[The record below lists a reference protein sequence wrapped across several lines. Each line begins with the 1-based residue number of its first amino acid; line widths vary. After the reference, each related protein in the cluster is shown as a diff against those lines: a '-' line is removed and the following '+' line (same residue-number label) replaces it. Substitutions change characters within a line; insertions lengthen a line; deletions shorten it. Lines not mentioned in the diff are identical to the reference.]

1 MKIFSFITFFLISL
15 PLLSQIQIK
24 GICFDEQYKGI
35 PFPSILI
42 YADSGNQVVKFVI
55 GDKLGNF
62 SFQIDEHKEKIKVR
76 FSAVS
81 YVDTIVQLSSTNS
94 DTNNFRIILRTSIQV
109 LKEVVVHTDN
119 AIIEK
124 GDTISMKSKYF
135 SDGYETVLEDLLKK
149 MPGLDVTS
157 DGVIRVNGKE
167 IEKIMVEGDDFFD
180 KGYKLLSKNMPPGV
194 VDKVEIIQRYESQKL
209 RKGLKE
215 SDKVA
220 LNLRLTNEAKRKWFG
235 NIDVNLSPVN
245 TEFYAGRMNL
255 MNFREKLK
263 YYFLTAANSTGNY
276 IDISLIDQVG
286 GINEEIGNE
295 NEQNNF
301 LSPSV
306 SLVPNS
312 ISLPIKKFSFNQM
325 LLNSGNII
333 LRPFSNTK
341 IRIGI
346 NRLSDRVETTQMLV
360 ESIALKDT
368 AFITNESYYIR
379 RMPIT
384 YLGKLNRQTEIDSTS
399 SLNADIF
406 WLGVNNQE
414 GAATSFNTKPLLEQN
429 TFTQNYFS
437 YKATLSKR
445 ISEKKFIQI
454 VFGRTKEELPLEYIN
469 QPFLPTIFFGVPST
483 VNSLQ
488 HIQQYRSDNNFNLTY
503 VNKLT
508 QSVILETSVGYKRQ
522 RTEQLTTLLFKNKD
536 SIYNTGNDFNGYFS
550 LNLENLYS
558 KISASKK
565 WKSVSFIPSVEIL
578 FIRQSSSAININGF
592 TNTFLNPSLT
602 IAYQPNKKHKLLGV
616 MGFSSTAPVFED
628 VQPTYRMSGFRS
640 FQRGSGNIQPI
651 RQTTN
656 ILSYTLGNWA
666 DRLFI
671 NIFYLGIIGQ
681 NFLGTNTIIDPSL
694 IFSEKIW
701 LQNKQ
706 TQSLNANADLF
717 VKRLDNNLKLTTQ
730 LSSSTFYNV
739 VNRSNIRKI
748 ETESLTIGLEAKS
761 VFKGFYNHH
770 FGIKRTVSRN
780 VTEQNRRFIFYTSFF
795 DIHLSLKK
803 LGALKIKNE
812 GYHFPKEQV
821 DRAFLIFTDFNWTKT
836 IIEGKFSVGLS
847 ISNLWNQT
855 EFINISLSDVSVT
868 KNSTNLLPRIA
879 LIKAEY
885 RF

>member
-1 MKIFSFITFFLISL
+1 
-15 PLLSQIQIK
+15 
-24 GICFDEQYKGI
+24 
-35 PFPSILI
+35 
-42 YADSGNQVVKFVI
+42 
-55 GDKLGNF
+55 
-62 SFQIDEHKEKIKVR
+62 
-76 FSAVS
+76 
-81 YVDTIVQLSSTNS
+81 
-94 DTNNFRIILRTSIQV
+94 
-109 LKEVVVHTDN
+109 
-119 AIIEK
+119 
-124 GDTISMKSKYF
+124 
-135 SDGYETVLEDLLKK
+135 
-149 MPGLDVTS
+149 
-157 DGVIRVNGKE
+157 
-167 IEKIMVEGDDFFD
+167 
-180 KGYKLLSKNMPPGV
+180 
-194 VDKVEIIQRYESQKL
+194 
-209 RKGLKE
+209 
-215 SDKVA
+215 
-220 LNLRLTNEAKRKWFG
+220 
-235 NIDVNLSPVN
+235 
-245 TEFYAGRMNL
+245 
-255 MNFREKLK
+255 
-263 YYFLTAANSTGNY
+263 
-276 IDISLIDQVG
+276 
-286 GINEEIGNE
+286 
-295 NEQNNF
+295 
-301 LSPSV
+301 
-306 SLVPNS
+306 
-312 ISLPIKKFSFNQM
+312 M

-368 AFITNESYYIR
+368 AFINNEAYYIR

-384 YLGKLNRQTEIDSTS
+384 YLGKLNWQTEIDNTT

-414 GAATSFNTKPLLEQN
+414 VAATSFNNKPLLGQN
-429 TFTQNYFS
+429 TFKQNYFS

-454 VFGRTKEELPLEYIN
+454 VFGKTKEELPLEYTN

-483 VNSLQ
+483 INSLQ

-522 RTEQLTTLLFKNKD
+522 RTEQFATLLFKNKD

-558 KISASKK
+558 KIGASKK

-578 FIRQSSSAININGF
+578 FIRQSSIAINTNSF
-592 TNTFLNPSLT
+592 TNIFLNPSLT

-616 MGFSSTAPVFED
+616 MGFSNTPPVFED

-706 TQSLNANADLF
+706 SQSLNTNADIF

-730 LSSSTFYNV
+730 LSTSTFYNV

-770 FGIKRTVSRN
+770 FGIKRTASRN
-780 VTEQNRRFIFYTSFF
+780 VTEQNRRFIFHTSFF

-803 LGALKIKNE
+803 LGTLKIKNE

-821 DRAFLIFTDFNWTKT
+821 DRAFLIFTDFDWTKA

-847 ISNLWNQT
+847 ISNLWKQT
-855 EFINISLSDVSVT
+855 EFVNISLSDVSVT